1 MHRADLSAHR
11 GPAVAGTTDEQ
22 TRVTTVLSAD
32 EVLDLLRRRER
43 CPGCPYIPYGQI
55 AFGATGD
62 PPSPLVIIGEAQA
75 RSGIEWRGLPAA
87 KPFKNPAGRVLRD
100 ALVEADLFE
109 ANPLITNVVAC
120 VPITSPPWVTAI
132 EACRDRLTKEIERH
146 PRAVIVTLG
155 ATALRALTGQRTLRL
170 SEVRGQVLASPW
182 GPVVPT
188 HHPAAIRQRPAIR
201 PEFVAD
207 LTLAR
212 RLVGPALDQRIP
224 GATIEEVWPSDVNV
238 LNFWTRVRLYG
249 DCWFWV
255 GVTDDWGYGRFS
267 YAGRNWLAHRFA
279 YQMLVGPIPQG
290 LTIDHLCRNRRCVN
304 PAHLEAVTGAENT
317 ERVSRWWTDH
327 GQSLLDQWDAEAK
340 RQITA
345 ERRRE
350 QRLAKAEALRTTA
363 AAPQPPAKAPASS

>member
-1 MHRADLSAHR
+1 
-11 GPAVAGTTDEQ
+11 
-22 TRVTTVLSAD
+22 VTNVLSAD
-32 EVLDLLRRRER
+32 DVLDLLRRRER
-43 CPGCPYIPYGQI
+43 CPGCPYIPCGHI
-55 AFGATGD
+55 ALGATGD
-62 PPSPLVIIGEAQA
+62 PRSPLVIIGEAQA
-75 RSGIEWRGLPAA
+75 RSGIEWRGLPVA
-87 KPFKNPAGRVLRD
+87 KPFMNPAGRFLRG
-100 ALVEADLFE
+100 ALVEAGLFE

-120 VPITSPPWVTAI
+120 VQDTSPPWVTAI
-132 EACRDRLTKEIERH
+132 EACRRRLTEEIERH
-146 PRAVIVTLG
+146 PRVVIVTLG
-155 ATALRALTGQRTLRL
+155 ATAMHALTGQRTLRL
-170 SEVRGQVLASPW
+170 SEVRGQVLTSPW

-212 RLVGPALDQRIP
+212 RLVGSALDQRILDT
-224 GATIEEVWPSDVNV
+224 TIEEVWPSEANV
-238 LNFWTRVRLYG
+238 LNFWTRVRLDG
-249 DCWFWV
+249 GCWTWV
-255 GVTDDWGYGRFS
+255 GATNDGNYGHFS

-279 YQMLVGPIPQG
+279 YQMLVGPIPEG

-327 GQSLLDQWDAEAK
+327 GQSVLDQFDAERK

-363 AAPQPPAKAPASS
+363 AARQPPAKAPASS